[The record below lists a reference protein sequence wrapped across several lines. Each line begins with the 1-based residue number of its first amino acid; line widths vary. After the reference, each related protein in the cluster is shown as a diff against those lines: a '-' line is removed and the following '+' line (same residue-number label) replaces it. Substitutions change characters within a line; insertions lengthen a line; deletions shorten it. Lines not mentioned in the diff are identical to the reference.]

1 MPRSP
6 YVFGGEDDLFRR
18 GWTERAA
25 CVDLSPD
32 DFMKGDT
39 ESVTDFV
46 QRVSGDSEALSC
58 PTDCPVMMECAID
71 ALENKD
77 VEVVRAGVYLHPQ
90 RSADK
95 FKESRSRL
103 EEVAGLFAH
112 SG

>member
-6 YVFGGEDDLFRR
+6 YVFDGEDDPFRR
-18 GWTERAA
+18 GWIKRAA
-25 CVDLSPD
+25 CADLSPD
-32 DFMKGDT
+32 DFMKRDT
-39 ESVTDFV
+39 ESLTNFM
-46 QRVSGDSEALSC
+46 QRVSGDSESLSC

-71 ALENKD
+71 ALENAD
-77 VEVVRAGVYLHPQ
+77 VEVIRAGVYLHPQ
-90 RSADK
+90 QSKAK

>member
-18 GWTERAA
+18 GWAERAA
-25 CVDLSPD
+25 CADLSPD
-32 DFMKGDT
+32 DFMSRDGEGIT
-39 ESVTDFV
+39 AFLR
-46 QRVSGDSEALSC
+46 RVSGDSEVLSC

-71 ALENKD
+71 ALENGD
-77 VEVVRAGVYLHPQ
+77 VEVIRAGVFLHP
-90 RSADK
+90 RHATAK

-103 EEVAGLFAH
+103 EEVAGSFAH

>member
-6 YVFGGEDDLFRR
+6 YVFDNEDDPFRR
-18 GWTERAA
+18 GWIKRAA
-25 CVDLSPD
+25 CADLSPD
-32 DFMKGDT
+32 DFMKRDT
-39 ESVTDFV
+39 ESVTDFM
-46 QRVSGDSEALSC
+46 QRVSGYSGSLSC

-71 ALENKD
+71 ALENFD
-77 VEVVRAGVYLHPQ
+77 VEVIRAGVYLHPPQ
-90 RSADK
+90 SKAK